1 MSHTYSLKRNDL
13 LYPDL
18 SFKIV
23 GVLIDVYK
31 QLGPGHQEKYYQK
44 AVSLG
49 LVKAKL
55 KFTEQK
61 HVPLQFDGIDVG
73 RYFLDFLIEDKIIL
87 ELKKG
92 EFIPKET
99 FDQVKGY
106 ITVLNLQLAIIA
118 NFTLHGVF
126 YKRII
131 TNQTQTRP

>member
-1 MSHTYSLKRNDL
+1 MTTINHLLRRKDL
-13 LYPDL
+13 IYPDL
-18 SFKIV
+18 SFRVV

-31 QLGPGHQEKYYQK
+31 QLGPGHQEKYYQN

-49 LVKAKL
+49 LARAGL
-55 KFTEQK
+55 NFEEQK
-61 HVPLQFDGIDVG
+61 HVPLTFHGTNIG
-73 RYFLDFLIEDKIIL
+73 RYFLDFLIEDKLVL

-106 ITVLNLQLAIIA
+106 LTALNLQLAIIA

-126 YKRII
+126 YKRIVA
-131 TNQTQTRP
+131 TPNPK

>member
-1 MSHTYSLKRNDL
+1 MPNNYLLKRKDL
-13 LYPDL
+13 IYPDL
-18 SFKIV
+18 SFKVV
-23 GVLIDVYK
+23 GILIDVYK
-31 QLGPGHQEKYYQK
+31 QLGPGHQEKYYQN

-49 LVKAKL
+49 LARAGL

-61 HVPLQFDGIDVG
+61 HVPLKFHGANVG
-73 RYFLDFLIEDKIIL
+73 RYFLDFLVEDKLVL

-106 ITVLNLQLAIIA
+106 LTALNLQLAIIA

-131 TNQTQTRP
+131 GTPVVIS